1 MSKRIPPVLARL
13 AVLCLSLCLLPFNS
27 LAQSQATT
35 GDIEGR
41 VLDPNGAVIPNANVT
56 AKNQATGFERT
67 VTTDP
72 EGNYR
77 IIQLPPGS
85 YTVTVAGAHGFQT
98 WRGENAVVTV
108 GGKTS
113 VDAQLSLSGADTV
126 SVNVYSEGQTI
137 EPTRTSV
144 STTVNERSIQN
155 LPINGRNF
163 QDFSTLTPG
172 VIRDPRGGDLSVG
185 GQRGTFNSLQ
195 VDGVDNNNTF
205 FGQALGR
212 GGVRPPYQ
220 FSEESVQEFQVNQ
233 NGFSAEFGR
242 AGGAVINVV
251 TKSGTN
257 EFHGGLFEYLRD
269 ESLNANDPS
278 TKAAQF
284 RAGRPNKR
292 PASRIN
298 QFGGRLGGPVVE
310 NKAFFFFTYDGQR
323 SDIPQVLD
331 VPNFASAPAAAQ
343 AALLPKLGTYQVGR
357 NQDVILGKTDVSLN
371 QNNQL
376 TLRYN
381 HQGFTGQNNENNGPL
396 SAEEHSGDSL
406 VKSDT
411 FSGQLSSVLTKSV
424 VNEFRFQLAR
434 DKEPGEAN
442 ADAPEAVINTGS
454 GNLNIGR
461 NNFSPRETTI
471 KRFQVIDNVSLVRGR
486 SNYKLG
492 LDFNF
497 DRVLNFF
504 PGLFSGSY
512 TFSNIPDPLAP
523 STTLTGYQAF
533 ARNLPVSY
541 TQNFPGPGTTG
552 GTTKPN
558 LSEYAF
564 FVQDDFKATT
574 KLTLNLGA
582 RYDYESPAC
591 PPVTNPDP
599 LLLGHGVNTGNCP
612 RDKNNLAPRAGFSYA
627 PGERT
632 VVRGGFG
639 LYYARTP
646 AIVLGTAHSQNGINV
661 TGVTVSD
668 NSRTP
673 AVNEVNAVITYPNVF
688 TAPPAGFASNPS
700 LYFFA
705 PDYVQPYV
713 EQGRLG
719 VERELT
725 EGLSLSATY
734 LFYRGVHLTRTR
746 DINLAAPSARTAAAA
761 DGTVYTFQSFLAPR
775 PITRATGQSY
785 SRINVF
791 ESAARSLYNGLAFQA
806 TQRFRR
812 GFQFIAAY
820 TYSRA
825 RDDRPDQTT
834 VVVGADDAKIVENQI
849 DPSLDYA
856 RSDTDLRHR
865 FVFSPVYDIRQIAWS
880 DNRVARAFF
889 SDWTLS
895 GIVQLQSG
903 SPYSALVGNDPN
915 NDGNRANDR
924 LPGTRRNQFTTPP
937 VYQLD
942 ARVTRNFNFTE
953 STRLRL
959 ILEAFNIF
967 NRANVVTVNTT
978 AYNFATVGGANVLN
992 APSLVT
998 AFGTPRTFSSPAS
1011 GTTTFATPRQLQ
1023 LAVKFDF

>member
-1 MSKRIPPVLARL
+1 MSKRVPPVLARL
-13 AVLCLSLCLLPFNS
+13 AVLCLCLAFSTLNAF
-27 LAQSQATT
+27 AQSQATT

-41 VLDPNGAVIPNANVT
+41 VLDPNGAVVPNATVT
-56 AKNQATGFERT
+56 AKNEATGFERT
-67 VTTDP
+67 ANTDGD
-72 EGNYR
+72 GNYR
-77 IIQLPPGS
+77 IVLLPPGT
-85 YTVTVAGAHGFQT
+85 YAVEATAGGFNKV
-98 WRGENAVVTV
+98 GANAVQVTV
-108 GGKTS
+108 GSRTS
-113 VDAQLSLSGADTV
+113 LDLNLAASGVAATV
-126 SVNVYSEGQTI
+126 LITA
-137 EPTRTSV
+137 EPPTVETTRTSV
-144 STTVNERSIQN
+144 STTINERAIEN

-163 QDFSTLTPG
+163 QDFSTLSPG

-185 GQRGTFNSLQ
+185 GQRGTLNSLQ

-269 ESLNANDPS
+269 ESLNANDPV
-278 TKAAQF
+278 TKANQF

-298 QFGGRLGGPVVE
+298 QFGGRIGGPI
-310 NKAFFFFTYDGQR
+310 KKDRAFFFFTYDGQR
-323 SDIPQVLD
+323 SDIPQVMD
-331 VPNFASAPAAAQ
+331 VPNLSAAPAAAQ
-343 AALLPKLGTYQVGR
+343 AILLPKLGTYQVGR
-357 NQDVILGKTDVSLN
+357 NQDVFLGKADISLN
-371 QNNQL
+371 QSNQL

-396 SAEEHSGDSL
+396 SAEEHSGDSI

-411 FSGQLSSVLTKSV
+411 FSGSLASTLTGRV
-424 VNEFRFQLAR
+424 VNEFRFQVAR

-442 ADAPEAVINTGS
+442 IDAPEAIINTGS
-454 GNLNIGR
+454 GNLSIGR

-471 KRFQVIDNVSLVRGR
+471 RRFQVIDNVSVVSGR
-486 SNYKLG
+486 SNYKFG

-497 DRVLNFF
+497 DRILNFF

-512 TFSNIPDPLAP
+512 TFPSYTAFANNAP
-523 STTLTGYQAF
+523 SA
-533 ARNLPVSY
+533 Y
-541 TQNFPGPGTTG
+541 TQNFAGANTSG
-552 GTTKPN
+552 GTTEPN

-564 FVQDDFKATT
+564 YVQDDVRLTPH
-574 KLTLNLGA
+574 LTLNLGL
-582 RYDYESPAC
+582 RYDYQGLAC
-591 PPVTNPDP
+591 PPVANPDP
-599 LLLGHGVNTGNCP
+599 LLLNNGVNTGNCP
-612 RDKNNLAPRAGFSYA
+612 RDRNNFGPRAGFSYS
-627 PGERT
+627 PDEKT

-661 TGVTVSD
+661 TGVNLTAAQLNTLGLRYPNTLTAV
-668 NSRTP
+668 P
-673 AVNEVNAVITYPNVF
+673 AVGSANPN
-688 TAPPAGFASNPS
+688 

-713 EQGRLG
+713 QQGRLG
-719 VERELT
+719 VERELAR
-725 EGLSLSATY
+725 GLSLSATY
-734 LFYRGVHLTRTR
+734 LFYKGVHLTRTR
-746 DINLAAPSARTAAAA
+746 DINLAAPAALNATGP
-761 DGTVYTFQSFLAPR
+761 DGTVYTFERFPAAR
-775 PITRATGQSY
+775 PVSRPAGTGTSY
-785 SRINVF
+785 NRISVF
-791 ESAARSLYNGLAFQA
+791 ESAARSLYHGLAFQA
-806 TQRFRR
+806 TQRFTRD
-812 GFQFIAAY
+812 FQFIAAY
-820 TYSRA
+820 TYSKA
-825 RDDRPDQTT
+825 EDDRPDQTT
-834 VVVGADDAKIVENQI
+834 VVVGADDAKIVQNQLN
-849 DPSLDYA
+849 PGADYG

-865 FVFSPVYDIRQIAWS
+865 FVFSPVYDIGRIKWS
-880 DNRVARAFF
+880 DNAAARVLF
-889 SDWTLS
+889 SHWTLS
-895 GIVQLQSG
+895 GIVQMQSG

-924 LPGTRRNQFTTPP
+924 LPGTRRNQFTTPS

-942 ARVTRNFNFTE
+942 ARVTRNIPFNE
-953 STRLRL
+953 SVRLRL
-959 ILEAFNIF
+959 ILEAFNVF

-978 AYNFATVGGANVLN
+978 AFNFSTAGGGTLL
-992 APSLVT
+992 APSFVT

>member
-13 AVLCLSLCLLPFNS
+13 AVVCLCLAFATLNAR
-27 LAQSQATT
+27 AQSQATT

-41 VLDPNGAVIPNANVT
+41 VLDPNGAVVPNATVT
-56 AKNQATGFERT
+56 ARNEATGFERT
-67 VTTDP
+67 ANTDGD
-72 EGNYR
+72 GNYR
-77 IIQLPPGS
+77 IILLPPGT
-85 YTVTVAGAHGFQT
+85 YAVEATAGGFNKV
-98 WRGENAVVTV
+98 GANAVQVTV
-108 GGKTS
+108 GSKTS
-113 VDAQLSLSGADTV
+113 LDLNLAAGGVKESVLITAEPPTV
-126 SVNVYSEGQTI
+126 ET
-137 EPTRTSV
+137 TRTSV
-144 STTVNERSIQN
+144 STTINERSIQN

-163 QDFSTLTPG
+163 QDFSTLSPG

-185 GQRGTFNSLQ
+185 GQRGTLNSLQ

-257 EFHGGLFEYLRD
+257 AFHGGLFEYLRD
-269 ESLNANDPS
+269 ESLNANDPV
-278 TKAAQF
+278 TKANQF

-298 QFGGRLGGPVVE
+298 QFGGRIGGPIVE
-310 NKAFFFFTYDGQR
+310 NRAFFFFSYDGQR

-331 VPNFASAPAAAQ
+331 VPNLSAAPAAAQ
-343 AALLPKLGTYQVGR
+343 AILVPKLNTYQVGR
-357 NQDVILGKTDVSLN
+357 NQDVFLGKADISLN
-371 QNNQL
+371 QSNQL
-376 TLRYN
+376 SLRYN

-396 SAEEHSGDSL
+396 SAEEHSGDSI

-411 FSGQLSSVLTKSV
+411 FSGSLSSVLTKTI
-424 VNEFRFQLAR
+424 VNEFRFQIAR

-442 ADAPEAVINTGS
+442 IDTPEAVINTGS
-454 GNLNIGR
+454 GNLSIGR

-471 KRFQVIDNVSLVRGR
+471 KRFQLIDNVSLVRGR
-486 SNYKLG
+486 SNYKFG
-492 LDFNF
+492 IDFNF

-512 TFSNIPDPLAP
+512 TFPSYTAFANNAP
-523 STTLTGYQAF
+523 SA
-533 ARNLPVSY
+533 Y
-541 TQNFPGPGTTG
+541 TQNFAGAGTSG
-552 GTTKPN
+552 GTTEPN

-564 FVQDDFKATT
+564 YVQDDVRVTP

-582 RYDYESPAC
+582 RYDYEALAC

-599 LLLGHGVNTGNCP
+599 LLLNNGVNTGNCP
-612 RDKNNLAPRAGFSYA
+612 KDKNNLAPRAGFSYA
-627 PGERT
+627 PDERT
-632 VVRGGFG
+632 VIRGGFG
-639 LYYARTP
+639 LFYGRTP

-661 TGVTVSD
+661 TGVNLTAAQL
-668 NSRTP
+668 NTLGLR
-673 AVNEVNAVITYPNVF
+673 YPNILTTVPSVGS
-688 TAPPAGFASNPS
+688 ANPN
-700 LYFFA
+700 LYYFA
-705 PDYVQPYV
+705 PDFVMPYV

-725 EGLSLSATY
+725 RGLSLSATY
-734 LFYRGVHLTRTR
+734 LFYKGVHLTRTR
-746 DINLAAPSARTAAAA
+746 DVNLSAPVALNATGP
-761 DGTVYTFQSFLAPR
+761 DGTVYTFERFPTAR
-775 PITRATGQSY
+775 PISRATGTSY
-785 SRINVF
+785 NRISVF
-791 ESAARSLYNGLAFQA
+791 ESASRSLYNGLAFQA
-806 TQRFRR
+806 TQRFTR
-812 GFQFIAAY
+812 GLQFIAAY
-820 TYSRA
+820 TYSKA
-825 RDDRPDQTT
+825 KDDRPDQTT
-834 VVVGADDAKIVENQI
+834 VVVGADDAKIVQNQLN
-849 DPSLDYA
+849 PAADYA

-865 FVFSPVYDIRQIAWS
+865 FVFSPIYDIGKIKWS
-880 DNRVARAFF
+880 ENAFARAVL

-895 GIVQLQSG
+895 GIVQMQSG

-924 LPGTRRNQFTTPP
+924 LPGTVRNQFTTPS

-942 ARVTRNFNFTE
+942 ARVTRNIPFNE
-953 STRLRL
+953 SVRLRL

-978 AYNFATVGGANVLN
+978 AFNFSTAGGGTLT
-992 APSLVT
+992 APSFVT

>member
-13 AVLCLSLCLLPFNS
+13 AVLCLCLAFSALNAR
-27 LAQSQATT
+27 AQSQATT
-35 GDIEGR
+35 GDVEGR
-41 VLDPNGAVIPNANVT
+41 VLDANGAVVPNATVAARNE
-56 AKNQATGFERT
+56 ATGFERSAN
-67 VTTDP
+67 TDGD
-72 EGNYR
+72 GNYR
-77 IIQLPPGS
+77 IVLLPPGTYS
-85 YTVTVAGAHGFQT
+85 VEATADGFTKVGAS
-98 WRGENAVVTV
+98 AVQVTV
-108 GGKTS
+108 GSKTS
-113 VDAQLSLSGADTV
+113 LDLNLAAGGVKETV
-126 SVNVYSEGQTI
+126 LITA
-137 EPTRTSV
+137 EPPTVETTRTSV
-144 STTVNERSIQN
+144 STTINERSIQN

-163 QDFSTLTPG
+163 QDFATLSPG

-185 GQRGTFNSLQ
+185 GQRGTLNSLQ

-257 EFHGGLFEYLRD
+257 QFHGGLFEYLRD
-269 ESLNANDPS
+269 ESLNANDPV
-278 TKAAQF
+278 TKANQF
-284 RAGRPNKR
+284 RRGQPNKR
-292 PASRIN
+292 PPSRIN
-298 QFGGRLGGPVVE
+298 QFGGRIGGPVVE

-331 VPNFASAPAAAQ
+331 VPNLSAAPAAAQ
-343 AALLPKLGTYQVGR
+343 AILLPKLDTYQVGR
-357 NQDVILGKTDVSLN
+357 NQDVILGKADISLN
-371 QNNQL
+371 QSNQL
-376 TLRYN
+376 SLRYN

-411 FSGQLSSVLTKSV
+411 FSGSLSSVLTSRV
-424 VNEFRFQLAR
+424 VNEFRFQIAR

-442 ADAPEAVINTGS
+442 VDAPEAVINTGS

-471 KRFQVIDNVSLVRGR
+471 KRFQLIDNVSLVSGR
-486 SNYKLG
+486 STYKVG

-512 TFSNIPDPLAP
+512 TFP
-523 STTLTGYQAF
+523 SYAAF
-533 ARNLPVSY
+533 AANTPSAY
-541 TQNFPGPGTTG
+541 TQNFAGANTTG
-552 GTTKPN
+552 GTTEPN

-564 FVQDDFKATT
+564 YVQDDVRVTP

-582 RYDYESPAC
+582 RYDYSALAC

-599 LLLGHGVNTGNCP
+599 LLTGNGIDTGNCP
-612 RDKNNLAPRAGFSYA
+612 RDKNNLAPRAGFSYS
-627 PGERT
+627 PDEKT

-639 LYYARTP
+639 LFYARTP

-661 TGVTVSD
+661 TGVNLTAAQLTTLGL
-668 NSRTP
+668 R
-673 AVNEVNAVITYPNVF
+673 YPNVL
-688 TAPPAGFASNPS
+688 TAVPTVGSANPN
-700 LYFFA
+700 LYYFA

-719 VERELT
+719 VERELAK
-725 EGLSLSATY
+725 GLSLSATY
-734 LFYRGVHLTRTR
+734 LFYKGVHLTRTR
-746 DINLAAPSARTAAAA
+746 DVNLFAPAALNATGP
-761 DGTVYTFQSFLAPR
+761 DGTVYAFQRFPTAR
-775 PITRATGQSY
+775 PISRATGASY
-785 SRINVF
+785 NRISVF
-791 ESAARSLYNGLAFQA
+791 ESASRSLYNGLAFQA
-806 TQRFRR
+806 TQRFTRR
-812 GFQFIAAY
+812 FQFIAAY

-849 DPSLDYA
+849 NPGLDYA

-865 FVFSPVYDIRQIAWS
+865 FVFSPVYEIGRIKWS
-880 DNRVARAFF
+880 DNRVARAVF
-889 SDWTLS
+889 SDYTLS
-895 GIVQLQSG
+895 GIAQMQSG
-903 SPYSALVGNDPN
+903 GPYSALVGNDPN
-915 NDGNRANDR
+915 NDGNRSNDR
-924 LPGTRRNQFTTPP
+924 LPGTVRNQFTTPS

-942 ARVTRNFNFTE
+942 ARITRNIPFNE
-953 STRLRL
+953 SVRLRL
-959 ILEAFNIF
+959 MLEAFNLF

-978 AYNFATVGGANVLN
+978 AFNFSTAGGGTLT
-992 APSLVT
+992 APPFVT

-1023 LAVKFDF
+1023 LAIKFDF